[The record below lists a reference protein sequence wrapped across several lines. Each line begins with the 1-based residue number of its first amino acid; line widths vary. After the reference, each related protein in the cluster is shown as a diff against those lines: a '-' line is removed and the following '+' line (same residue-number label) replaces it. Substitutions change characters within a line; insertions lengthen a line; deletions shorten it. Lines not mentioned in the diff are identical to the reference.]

1 MWLDGHFASLY
12 FLLYISNR
20 FLFKY
25 GTLFSF
31 YVKVYYN
38 EKMDVLSKKKR
49 NNGNTF
55 FSNIE
60 QTIKCSASLNYQ
72 TPERYEEN
80 QNARVSSKMR

>member
-1 MWLDGHFASLY
+1 
-12 FLLYISNR
+12 
-20 FLFKY
+20 
-25 GTLFSF
+25 
-31 YVKVYYN
+31 
-38 EKMDVLSKKKR
+38 MDVLSKKKR